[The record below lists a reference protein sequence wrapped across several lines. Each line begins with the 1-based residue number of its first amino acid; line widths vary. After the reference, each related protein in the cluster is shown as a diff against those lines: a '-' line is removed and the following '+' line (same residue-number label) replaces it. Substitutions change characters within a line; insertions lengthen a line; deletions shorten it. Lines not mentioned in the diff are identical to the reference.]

1 MSALNSYLAYTKQ
14 ASEKSYQDMRRFG
27 LAEEQAR
34 KEQELQE
41 VRMRLRIIEAE
52 QKFAEQARRGNLQE
66 AKAGRDD
73 LQFFFSKLLEDE
85 EGVKKDAERHA
96 KDANTELDKL
106 KKSGAKFSDP
116 AAQLTTTAGKLLAAA
131 KEAKGESDLK
141 ALADALFAVPALFEV
156 TDSASVPA
164 LSPVSRK
171 HPNFLVPESFLGR
184 LPGNVN
190 LDSSPADIRKALGS
204 YIDSGAIETTLGYL
218 GQFRDQKQA
227 WLAEQKRNK
236 DAITEQEGIASGAA
250 AVLSAET
257 PEQLSGSYMRLLRDA
272 GELKALQDDILGVG
286 VDETE
291 SYRSLTGLYGG
302 DAGGL
307 SPMQKHMAA
316 MGGQMPP
323 GVPQENATAVQQL
336 VATQKRLSTDPSFLK
351 WAAQNGISVQ
361 RDAVVP
367 VNVFMRWN
375 NEVIGKGRLGWRY
388 KGKRGRDLRGTGAVF
403 EVTYRA
409 GDDFDIGLRSA
420 GGAQLF
426 AIDEDG
432 DYLSPDRVSNKH
444 RDDFAEAQ
452 VVTADLDDAQTRG
465 EIVSLLSTA
474 GEGGRE
480 MAKAIG
486 QAYAGDSKGDF
497 QVFLD
502 KSGKAAL
509 VGANGRVVKTGGFDA
524 ETAALSDAARD
535 VNGPFVVAGTSSA
548 MQDRMGGNALGNLDG
563 FAEGQTA
570 DFGVYVPKGL
580 RLVTKEPTATLIA
593 EEALHRAGSPGDET
607 VYFWDDKA
615 TGTRQS
621 ITLKDEST
629 TGKELFDAKQ
639 QLERGDNRFRV
650 LGRERRRVKLA
661 KRMSPADPAARRA
674 RTPGSLEVRPF
685 TADELRKRKEA
696 PSAPPELAPTP
707 APAAPE
713 AEPPVVEEPPPVT
726 TDAPELPK
734 KPSGKKPSGTR
745 PSGEKPRGTAD
756 LMYVPEGFEA
766 KPAADVADVTQTI
779 DEATSRSVVAESDP
793 ETGAQTVRTDL
804 MRDADAERERLERE
818 RERERER
825 KRQRLIAAGGNGAA
839 SGGGGG

>member
-1 MSALNSYLAYTKQ
+1 MSAIYNYLAVGQ
-14 ASEKSYQDMRRFG
+14 AQYDRSLMDARRLG
-27 LAEEQAR
+27 LTEERQHQMAEQQRVEH
-34 KEQELQE
+34 LL
-41 VRMRLRIIEAE
+41 RMRQFEQSNLEDIQRGEAQAVAKRRADAMKLFESFLSDDENLKTEVERLRKDAQTELG
-52 QKFAEQARRGNLQE
+52 KLNK
-66 AKAGRDD
+66 AKA
-73 LQFFFSKLLEDE
+73 QFSNP
-85 EGVKKDAERHA
+85 EG
-96 KDANTELDKL
+96 
-106 KKSGAKFSDP
+106 
-116 AAQLTTTAGKLLAAA
+116 QLTSTAGKLLASIRLVEGPDEIAKAA
-131 KEAKGESDLK
+131 ETLFETQELYEIQADTSKPAVSPYTSKKPNFL
-141 ALADALFAVPALFEV
+141 LADAFLGRIGPGLSLDSSDADIRVRLAEVLDPDAVDTAIGHINQYRDQEKRWSGAQKKNAAEIARQERIVRDAAGALTAETTEERKRRFSE
-156 TDSASVPA
+156 A
-164 LSPVSRK
+164 LV
-171 HPNFLVPESFLGR
+171 VAGEMESFLNELMPYG
-184 LPGNVN
+184 
-190 LDSSPADIRKALGS
+190 DPAAREMAD
-204 YIDSGAIETTLGYL
+204 
-218 GQFRDQKQA
+218 
-227 WLAEQKRNK
+227 
-236 DAITEQEGIASGAA
+236 
-250 AVLSAET
+250 
-257 PEQLSGSYMRLLRDA
+257 
-272 GELKALQDDILGVG
+272 
-286 VDETE
+286 
-291 SYRSLTGLYGG
+291 LYGG

-307 SPMQKHMAA
+307 SPMQKHTA
-316 MGGQMPP
+316 MMSGQMPS
-323 GVPQENATAVQQL
+323 GIPQESVSRVQQL

-361 RDAVVP
+361 KGAVVP

-426 AIDEDG
+426 AVDESG

-509 VGANGRVVKTGGFDA
+509 VGANGKVVKAGGFDA
-524 ETAALSDAARD
+524 KTAALSDAARD

-548 MQDRMGGNALGNLDG
+548 MQDRTGGNALGNLDG
-563 FAEGQTA
+563 FVEGQTA

-607 VYFWDDKA
+607 VYFWDDEA

-621 ITLKDEST
+621 ITLKDGST
-629 TGKELFDAKQ
+629 TNKELFDAKQ
-639 QLERGDNRFRV
+639 QLDRGDNRFRV

-674 RTPGSLEVRPF
+674 RTPGSLEVSQF
-685 TADELRKRKEA
+685 TAEELRKRKEA
-696 PSAPPELAPTP
+696 TSAPPEPAPTP

-713 AEPPVVEEPPPVT
+713 AEPPVVA
-726 TDAPELPK
+726 APEAESPVVEKPSPVMTDVPKPPK
-734 KPSGKKPSGTR
+734 KPSGKKPSGT
-745 PSGEKPRGTAD
+745 KPGGTAD
-756 LMYVPEGFEA
+756 LTYVPEGFEA
-766 KPAADVADVTQTI
+766 KPGAAVADVTQTI

-818 RERERER
+818 REL
-825 KRQRLIAAGGNGAA
+825 KRQKLIAANNSGAA
-839 SGGGGG
+839 SGRSGG